1 MLYVLRLLVA
11 DDIPLSDGILD
22 AIKLVV
28 PSGTFINPVFS
39 ADPAACPAVVGGNTE
54 VSQRIVDALLDAI
67 GICASSQATMNN
79 ILFGNARF
87 SVYETLAGGSGAA
100 AGHRGADGVHVHMTN
115 TRITDPEVLERRVPV
130 RLMQFRLIP
139 GSGGKGKWRGGCG
152 VRREWQFLEDVQVSV
167 ITQSRIFAP
176 RGRAGGGPG
185 RQGIQWVRHNNGA
198 TTVLRCVDQ
207 VDCAA
212 GDVLVVETPGG
223 GGWGPDV
230 PNS

>member
-1 MLYVLRLLVA
+1 
-11 DDIPLSDGILD
+11 
-22 AIKLVV
+22 
-28 PSGTFINPVFS
+28 
-39 ADPAACPAVVGGNTE
+39 
-54 VSQRIVDALLDAI
+54 
-67 GICASSQATMNN
+67 
-79 ILFGNARF
+79 
-87 SVYETLAGGSGAA
+87 
-100 AGHRGADGVHVHMTN
+100 MTN

-185 RQGIQWVRHNNGA
+185 RQGIQWVRHQSGA

>member
-1 MLYVLRLLVA
+1 MVHTMERDFKLHLRL
-11 DDIPLSDGILD
+11 
-22 AIKLVV
+22 VV
-28 PSGTFINPVFS
+28 EMES
-39 ADPAACPAVVGGNTE
+39 
-54 VSQRIVDALLDAI
+54 
-67 GICASSQATMNN
+67 
-79 ILFGNARF
+79 
-87 SVYETLAGGSGAA
+87 
-100 AGHRGADGVHVHMTN
+100 
-115 TRITDPEVLERRVPV
+115 
-130 RLMQFRLIP
+130 
-139 GSGGKGKWRGGCG
+139 GGCG

-185 RQGIQWVRHNNGA
+185 RQGIQWVRLNSGA